1 MHTKFNRE
9 ELELITQRDW
19 FELKALASAK
29 TIQLLEEVASLCNIS
44 EIVIPIDFTKGYK
57 ITKGENLN
65 GFPFYVLDLPKLD
78 TSNAIL
84 SIRVL
89 IWWGHEVTVNL
100 LVGEGTFLNYKIQ
113 ILNNYSNF
121 KSKDWYVNI
130 GNSLWQ
136 HDIRDENN
144 YINSMIPTMDDIAS
158 IEVFKVSKGISLKNE
173 NLVQEIMN
181 AIKEVSILL
190 N

>member
-1 MHTKFNRE
+1 M
-9 ELELITQRDW
+9 
-19 FELKALASAK
+19 
-29 TIQLLEEVASLCNIS
+29 
-44 EIVIPIDFTKGYK
+44 
-57 ITKGENLN
+57 
-65 GFPFYVLDLPKLD
+65 
-78 TSNAIL
+78 
-84 SIRVL
+84 
-89 IWWGHEVTVNL
+89 
-100 LVGEGTFLNYKIQ
+100 NYKIQ

-181 AIKEVSILL
+181 TIKEVSILL

>member
-89 IWWGHEVTVNL
+89 IWWGHEVTVRGL
-100 LVGEGTFLNYKIQ
+100 F
-113 ILNNYSNF
+113 
-121 KSKDWYVNI
+121 
-130 GNSLWQ
+130 
-136 HDIRDENN
+136 
-144 YINSMIPTMDDIAS
+144 
-158 IEVFKVSKGISLKNE
+158 
-173 NLVQEIMN
+173 
-181 AIKEVSILL
+181 
-190 N
+190 

>member
-19 FELKALASAK
+19 FERKALASAK
-29 TIQLLEEVASLCNIS
+29 TIQLLEEVSSLCNTS
-44 EIVIPIDFTKGYK
+44 GMAIPIDFTKGAK

-65 GFPFYVLDLPKLD
+65 GFPFYVLDLPKLE
-78 TSNAIL
+78 TSKEIL

-89 IWWGHEVTVNL
+89 IWWGHEAIVNL
-100 LVGEGTFLNYKIQ
+100 LVGESAFLNNKIR
-113 ILNNYSNF
+113 ILNNYNNF

-136 HDIRDENN
+136 HDIRDENH

-158 IEVFKVSKGISLKNE
+158 IVVFKVSKGISLKQDDF
-173 NLVQEIMN
+173 VQEIMN
-181 AIKEVSILL
+181 AIKEVIVLL

>member
-1 MHTKFNRE
+1 M
-9 ELELITQRDW
+9 
-19 FELKALASAK
+19 
-29 TIQLLEEVASLCNIS
+29 
-44 EIVIPIDFTKGYK
+44 
-57 ITKGENLN
+57 
-65 GFPFYVLDLPKLD
+65 
-78 TSNAIL
+78 
-84 SIRVL
+84 
-89 IWWGHEVTVNL
+89 
-100 LVGEGTFLNYKIQ
+100 NYKFQ
-113 ILNNYSNF
+113 ILNNYSDF

-181 AIKEVSILL
+181 TIKEVSILL

>member
-1 MHTKFNRE
+1 M
-9 ELELITQRDW
+9 
-19 FELKALASAK
+19 
-29 TIQLLEEVASLCNIS
+29 
-44 EIVIPIDFTKGYK
+44 
-57 ITKGENLN
+57 
-65 GFPFYVLDLPKLD
+65 
-78 TSNAIL
+78 
-84 SIRVL
+84 
-89 IWWGHEVTVNL
+89 
-100 LVGEGTFLNYKIQ
+100 NYKFQ
-113 ILNNYSNF
+113 ILNNYSDF

-144 YINSMIPTMDDIAS
+144 YINSMIPTMDDIDS

-181 AIKEVSILL
+181 TIKEVSILL